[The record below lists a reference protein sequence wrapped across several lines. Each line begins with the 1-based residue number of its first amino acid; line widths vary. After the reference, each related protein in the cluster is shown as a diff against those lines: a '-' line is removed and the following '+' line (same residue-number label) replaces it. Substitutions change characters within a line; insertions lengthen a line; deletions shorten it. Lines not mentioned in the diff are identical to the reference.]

1 MTFQPRDYQTE
12 LSDKGYKILNT
23 LNILALIM
31 EVRTGKTITALLTCQ
46 KAKCN
51 HVLFI
56 TKKKVIESNT
66 ILNDYE
72 LVNPSFKLTQINYE
86 SVHKLKDKDYDII
99 IIDESHSLGAY
110 PKPSLRTKRIKKVV
124 GNKRV
129 ILLSGTITPESY
141 SQIYHQF
148 WVSNF
153 SPFTES
159 SFYKWANSGYVTVK
173 KKYVA
178 HGNQVNDYS
187 NANEKLINQK
197 TSKYILTYSQQDAG
211 FKSKVNEH
219 ILYVEMKPLTY
230 QLVNKLENDLV
241 IQGKKGG
248 VILADTGVKLMQKV
262 HQLYSGTVKLED
274 GSAIITDD
282 SKAKFIKDYFKGQKI
297 AIFYKFKEELE
308 LLKRVFKNYL
318 TTSLE
323 EFNNSSKN
331 IALQIFSGREGI
343 SLKNADSLV
352 MYNID
357 FSSTSY
363 WQSRDRMTT
372 KNRSV
377 NNVYWVFSKG
387 GLEDKVYKTVLEK
400 KSYTLSYYERSKVS
414 KQVNQV
420 A

>member
-1 MTFQPRDYQTE
+1 MFKPRDYQVSI
-12 LSDKGYKILNT
+12 SDKAYKILNT
-23 LNILALIM
+23 LNIVALVM
-31 EVRTGKTITALLTCQ
+31 EVRCGKTITALLTCQ

-153 SPFTES
+153 SPFAES
-159 SFYKWANSGYVTVK
+159 SFYKWANSGYVDVQ

-187 NANEKLINQK
+187 KANHKLINQK
-197 TSKYILTYSQQDAG
+197 ISKYILSYSQQEAG

-219 ILYVEMKPLTY
+219 ILYVEMKPITY

-282 SKAKFIKDYFKGQKI
+282 TKAQFIKNHFKGQKI

-308 LLKRVFKNYL
+308 LLKRVFKNSL
-318 TTSLE
+318 TTNLE

-331 IALQIFSGREGI
+331 IALQIVSGREGI
-343 SLKNADSLV
+343 SLKNADALV

-387 GLEDKVYKTVLEK
+387 GLENKIYKTVLDK

-414 KQVNQV
+414 KQVNKV